1 MKSSDPSS
9 LQNLNDI
16 VLPVEVSWWPL
27 ATGWYFLFG
36 LLLIVIAWTGYQL
49 LRRWLNNRYRRAAL
63 QELRSLANDLQDEV
77 SRDSSLKK
85 IPVLLKRTALSA
97 YPRNQVASLSGSDWH
112 HFLNSKLKNPSF
124 TEVAATTLDRISYSA
139 GELSEVDSNAETAL
153 LNASFYWLKH
163 HQPAS
168 GPENS
173 RET

>member
-16 VLPVEVSWWPL
+16 ILPAEVSWWPL
-27 ATGWYFLFG
+27 AMGWYFLFG
-36 LLLIVIAWTGYQL
+36 LLIIVLAWIGYQS

-63 QELRSLANDLQDEV
+63 HELRSLANDMQNEGN
-77 SRDSSLKK
+77 RDSSLKK